1 MSKTIFI
8 TGVNS
13 GFGLL
18 TAKTLVQHGHTVTG
32 SMRDIETRNRE
43 TAGEL
48 EQWASSKEG
57 TLHLVELD
65 VTDEPSISEAFNET
79 LNLVTNVDV
88 LVNNAGIG
96 TGGLTEGFTT
106 DQFEQLLN
114 INVLGVHRLNKI
126 FLPHFRQQ
134 EHGRIINISS
144 VMGRIVIPFAALY
157 TASKFALEGYSESLY
172 YELNK
177 VNIDVSI
184 VEPGGFETSFFGNL
198 MQPSDESRNEED
210 GEFMNAPQ
218 QMGEGFGEA
227 LANNEEQDPQKVA
240 DAILE
245 LVEAP
250 KGEKPFRTM
259 VDHMGMGAALEGYN
273 KQSEKLTKDVYENFQ
288 LDEMLS
294 VK

>member
-43 TAGEL
+43 AAEEL

-65 VTDEPSISEAFNET
+65 VTDEPSIREAFNET

-184 VEPGGFETSFFGNL
+184 VEPGGFLTGFL
-198 MQPSDESRNEED
+198 DRMVRPED
-210 GEFMNAPQ
+210 H
-218 QMGEGFGEA
+218 EA
-227 LANNEEQDPQKVA
+227 LSGYGSFAEVPEQMWGGMEEQLSTEEAPDPQTVA
-240 DAILE
+240 DAVLE
-245 LVEAP
+245 IVESKNKPPLRVVVDPLTGGEGP
-250 KGEKPFRTM
+250 KTLNAASAEIQQQLLENF
-259 VDHMGMGAALEGYN
+259 GMGDLL
-273 KQSEKLTKDVYENFQ
+273 K
-288 LDEMLS
+288 
-294 VK
+294 